1 MRAAISCLNQWQ
13 IFTAERQRLRSF
25 IKRLMGSQELK
36 QIASGFFLWRK
47 NCFELTSSELV
58 IKIKQLEGL
67 LESANSQNDQLTVD
81 LQQVRV

>member
-1 MRAAISCLNQWQ
+1 
-13 IFTAERQRLRSF
+13 
-25 IKRLMGSQELK
+25 MGSQELK